1 MIDEVDA
8 ALLALLTEETLAGTD
23 IQVAFDA
30 PTKDWSA
37 RRTAP
42 TVNLFLYDVQED
54 LTLRQQGTV
63 AEYGGD
69 GTVVAEHDAPR
80 YFGLSYLMTAWTSRP
95 QDEHRLLS
103 ILLAG
108 LVRHDAMPP
117 ARLGGTLAGLR
128 LPVPMTVAVPPAR
141 DRGLADIWT
150 ALGGNL
156 KPSLDLVLLAPL
168 AAASVR
174 PTALVTD
181 GLRLRTRDA
190 DTAAA
195 EARRLKLPDVVDDA
209 APPMGVPRDRELPAQ
224 RRRRSGGSR
233 PIPGGRR

>member
-8 ALLALLTEETLAGTD
+8 ALSALLTEETLAGTD

-42 TVNLFLYDVQED
+42 TVNLFLFDIQED
-54 LTLRQQGTV
+54 VTLRQQGTI
-63 AEYGGD
+63 AELDENGLMI
-69 GTVVAEHDAPR
+69 AEHDAPR
-80 YFGLSYLMTAWTSRP
+80 YFSLSYLVTAWTSRP

-103 ILLAG
+103 ILLSG
-108 LVRHDAMPP
+108 LVRHNALPP
-117 ARLGGTLAGLR
+117 GRLSGTLDRLG
-128 LPVPMTVAVPPAR
+128 LPVPMSIAVPPAR

-156 KPSLDLVLLAPL
+156 KPSLDLVILAPL
-168 AAASVR
+168 GGVVMR
-174 PTALVTD
+174 PGALVTD

-190 DTAAA
+190 DTTV
-195 EARRLKLPDVVDDA
+195 EETRRLRLPEVPGDDPA
-209 APPMGVPRDRELPAQ
+209 VPMGRPRDRDLPTE
-224 RRRRSGGSR
+224 RRLRGDSR
-233 PIPGGRR
+233 PIPGSRR